1 MGAGI
6 APGSPV
12 LRTGDFFHP
21 TPQVLYVY
29 HTLSG
34 RWLFT
39 TAANLAVV
47 ITRAAPA
54 SVAAPAG
61 VHGIAV
67 RTFNPGHVAPFS
79 RRALI
84 KASRGWP
91 IAMIYYFEY
100 LSIR

>member
-12 LRTGDFFHP
+12 LQTGDFFHP
-21 TPQVLYVY
+21 TPRVLYVH
-29 HTLSG
+29 HTPSG
-34 RWLFT
+34 RWLFAL
-39 TAANLAVV
+39 AANLAVV
-47 ITRAAPA
+47 ITCAATA
-54 SVAAPAG
+54 STTALAG

-67 RTFNPGHVAPFS
+67 RTLNPGHVAPFPC
-79 RRALI
+79 RALI

-91 IAMIYYFEY
+91 IAMIHYFEY

>member
-21 TPQVLYVY
+21 TPHVLLYVH

-79 RRALI
+79 CRPLRLAGVGL
-84 KASRGWP
+84 
-91 IAMIYYFEY
+91 
-100 LSIR
+100 